1 MGMGR
6 KGVGNR
12 KSDNEP
18 QGLSSSSSA
27 TSDRNLGGVR
37 VKEKKER
44 EGALWSD
51 LTLLWKSYVYLQV
64 LRYCRCC
71 KALLEYCRV
80 RLRAESR
87 VIIEDGLSNSLM
99 YLRKLTKR

>member
-1 MGMGR
+1 MRRQIQLQPKEADGVERKGIAMGMGR

-37 VKEKKER
+37 VKEKEKE
-44 EGALWSD
+44 
-51 LTLLWKSYVYLQV
+51 KV
-64 LRYCRCC
+64 LCG
-71 KALLEYCRV
+71 E
-80 RLRAESR
+80 
-87 VIIEDGLSNSLM
+87 
-99 YLRKLTKR
+99 T